1 MPISISDIKFL
12 YSGGVANTNAN
23 LSLGGIP
30 SGTVITNNTLFDNV
44 TAVQSSSGMTD
55 YRCIYVSNTNPTYSF
70 YNVQIFPTY
79 TVTGNVYVQLGF
91 STQNDRQNVYITNFA
106 NISGGSLTLTYTNA
120 TSTNFTFSYDSDPS
134 VFATNFQNSIRAIGG
149 LEDVTVSAVLSQ
161 NTLAFEINFVGTS
174 SSRFQNLLVIFT
186 NNLTYSG
193 SQPIAS
199 SVKAVD
205 GGPVNQETVEIDNE
219 LTNPNGIIFYTTTY
233 TVTELKPLDVVP
245 VWIKRVVP
253 VNTAALENDGFVL
266 NVRGN
271 TVLI

>member
-12 YSGGVANTNAN
+12 YSGGVGNTNAN

-91 STQNDRQNVYITNFA
+91 STQNDRQNVYITNF
-106 NISGGSLTLTYTNA
+106 
-120 TSTNFTFSYDSDPS
+120 
-134 VFATNFQNSIRAIGG
+134 
-149 LEDVTVSAVLSQ
+149 
-161 NTLAFEINFVGTS
+161 
-174 SSRFQNLLVIFT
+174 VIFA

-193 SQPIAS
+193 SQPVAS

-219 LTNPNGIIFYTTTY
+219 LTNPNGIVFYATTY
-233 TVTELKPLDVVP
+233 TITELKPLDVVP